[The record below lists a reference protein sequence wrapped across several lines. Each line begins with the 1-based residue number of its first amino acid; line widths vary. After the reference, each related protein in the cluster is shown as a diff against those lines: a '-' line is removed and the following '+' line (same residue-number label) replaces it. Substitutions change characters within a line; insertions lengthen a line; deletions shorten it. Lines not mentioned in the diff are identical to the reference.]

1 MAWETV
7 FFDGLEEPFQTQDD
21 IPKVVPRDHAVQYDH
36 TRRRPEMD
44 AKIHP
49 QREVFEGRQSAVGF
63 LPFSTFRWWCH
74 TSTPIALTPGL
85 RTRGRATLMI
95 VSHGIDGDD
104 SRPGACGM
112 RVGVSSADEFDPF
125 SDGIVWSDWWV
136 VRDNLDNERVWHD
149 AETRVYTPQSD
160 EGRLWIQCNSDEAVA
175 ISAGHWDNERVE
187 QFVGGGNGDPVSD
200 EHIIELAKQVMASEW
215 GERERGLRQRLAEA
229 IAGK

>member
-49 QREVFEGRQSAVGF
+49 
-63 LPFSTFRWWCH
+63 
-74 TSTPIALTPGL
+74 LTPGL